1 MGRPSAADAPIAS
14 IFGGGKTSGHPSEP
28 ATLDENLRCLVR
40 AFLADSSLEDDEF
53 GQLVL
58 GDPKFVANLDNGRP
72 LTLKVADRLLRFM
85 GETPIGP
92 TFRSEVAAYLTVTGM
107 RGSSFGEK
115 AVGNSSFMSKLKRG
129 ISPSLH
135 DVQKVRRWIRKT
147 TDDEQRAAIA
157 TAITDDGQPERV
169 FFSDPTEIQA
179 PAEGA
184 ASTTSVDEQT
194 SDRTLPDPEL
204 KIFLTTSEAATLL
217 RLSRRTLDGYRSTGA
232 GPAYYVFGNRVVY
245 SRADLLTWAW
255 TKRRGLHREVL

>member
-28 ATLDENLRCLVR
+28 EALDENLRCLVR
-40 AFLADSSLEDDEF
+40 AFLADSSLGDDEF

-157 TAITDDGQPERV
+157 TAIADNGQPERV

-204 KIFLTTSEAATLL
+204 KIFRNPSFV
-217 RLSRRTLDGYRSTGA
+217 G
-232 GPAYYVFGNRVVY
+232 
-245 SRADLLTWAW
+245 
-255 TKRRGLHREVL
+255 

>member
-1 MGRPSAADAPIAS
+1 MGRALAADAPIAS
-14 IFGGGKTSGHPSEP
+14 KFGGSNAAGQPSNS
-28 ATLDENLRCLVR
+28 ATLDENVRRLVR
-40 AFLADSSLEDDEF
+40 AFLAYSPLGGEEF

-58 GDPKFVANLDNGRP
+58 GDPKFVSNLDNGRP
-72 LTLKVADRLLRFM
+72 LTLQAADRLLRFM
-85 GETPIGP
+85 GEPPIGP
-92 TFRSEVAAYLTVTGM
+92 TFRSEVAAYLTITGM

-115 AVGNSSFMSKLKRG
+115 AVGNSSFMSNLKRG
-129 ISPSLH
+129 ISPSLY
-135 DVQKVRRWIRKT
+135 DVQKVRTWIRKT
-147 TDDEQRAAIA
+147 TNDEQRAAIA
-157 TAITDDGQPERV
+157 TAIADDGQPGRV
-169 FFSDPTEIQA
+169 FFSDPTEIRA
-179 PAEGA
+179 LVEGA

-194 SDRTLPDPEL
+194 PDRTLPDPEL